1 MKAPVKRVGFDYW
14 QTLPLS
20 IYGGVG
26 ALDIVL
32 SNRYDYFGWTLATGL
47 ILLTV
52 ALQAWSQNRYR
63 KFLLITPPNRAAPS
77 QTTPPDLAQAVDAL
91 PQTTTNTQPYNPAI
105 EGLDALC
112 QKVLPIWASQV
123 AMARMHTEE
132 SIVDLAQRFESLTQR
147 LDAAVITSEKVV
159 GSDIQ
164 TGIVELL
171 QNSQLELGII
181 TQALG
186 DSLEAKEKQHHS
198 LEGLF
203 GLTEQ
208 LKKMAWKVNH
218 IASQTT
224 LLTGNAALMAALS
237 GEAGHDFFVVAEEV
251 GQLSQASGVIGKEI
265 NQIIV
270 TVNKAIEDILINSEK
285 FVRQDKETQ
294 ANAVRIIASVLSHF
308 KLTAGSLSE
317 SEALLRTENNAI
329 NQEIYDVFVSL
340 QFQDRV
346 SQILKLV
353 GDDLNKLEQ
362 HLHVLNNEEIR
373 AGQSRSINVEQW
385 LEELA
390 KTYTMEEQLTAHNGE
405 KTEFKTHQQT
415 DITFF

>member
-1 MKAPVKRVGFDYW
+1 MKAPVKRVGSDYW

-20 IYGGVG
+20 VYGGVG

-63 KFLLITPPNRAAPS
+63 KFLLITPPNRAAPT

-91 PQTTTNTQPYNPAI
+91 PQPTTITQPYNPAI

-147 LDAAVITSEKVV
+147 LDAAVITSQKVV

-171 QNSQLELGII
+171 LNSQLELDII

-198 LEGLF
+198 LEDLF

-224 LLTGNAALMAALS
+224 LLTGNAALMGALS

-346 SQILKLV
+346 SQILTLV

-362 HLHVLNNEEIR
+362 HLHVLNNEEKR
-373 AGQSRSINVEQW
+373 AGQSRSVNVEQW